1 MTSDVASWVIHLWF
15 RALSIF
21 AGLAISSLA
30 VGQTGDPSD
39 FFRRL
44 AVNQV
49 TESEGQIFVRTQ
61 DQRRGATQALERIL
75 IGRATVLAGH
85 WLCQFTPQPTQRLE
99 ANIQGVSLVYSREV
113 DGLLDIVIKLKQQQP
128 DCSIQSVALRS
139 ESLVTMVPTI
149 SDVSAEKVLTDGQAP
164 LEVKPPKS
172 QSTSWASESGFK
184 VRIFSTEH

>member
-1 MTSDVASWVIHLWF
+1 MIPLGF
-15 RALSIF
+15 RALLIC
-21 AGLAISSLA
+21 AGFAISSLA
-30 VGQTGDPSD
+30 VGQTGEPAA

-85 WLCQFTPQPTQRLE
+85 WLCHFTPQPTLRLD

-113 DGLLDIVIKLKQQQP
+113 DGLMDIVIKLKKQQP
-128 DCSIQSVALRS
+128 VCTIQSVALRS
-139 ESLVTMVPTI
+139 ESLATTMPAI
-149 SDVSAEKVLTDGQAP
+149 SDVPAGNVSSVGRSAIES
-164 LEVKPPKS
+164 KPTKS
-172 QSTSWASESGFK
+172 QETSGTSEAGIK
-184 VRIFSTEH
+184 IRIFSTEH